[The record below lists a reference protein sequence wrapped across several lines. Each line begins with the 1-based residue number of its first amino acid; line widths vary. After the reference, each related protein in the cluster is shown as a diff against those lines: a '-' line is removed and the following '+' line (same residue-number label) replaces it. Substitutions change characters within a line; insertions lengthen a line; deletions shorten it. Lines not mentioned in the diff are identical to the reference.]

1 MNYLREKKNSVFWS
15 NLYFFGML
23 SFVNIFFF
31 EFCLFFLEKRK
42 NFVPCDW
49 EVTFFYLLASF
60 FVPIGIF
67 LGMKKEVLNLYEKK
81 RGKYC
86 FQYKLPQMQRKR
98 EKIKNWSK
106 CDFVHVI
113 SFSYLRAQVN
123 STWFQHPVSLYINYF
138 FTHSRSFFL
147 SAFKMKSFIHNS

>member
-1 MNYLREKKNSVFWS
+1 MLIFSFLNFVYSFWKRGKILSHVIEK
-15 NLYFFGML
+15 L
-23 SFVNIFFF
+23 
-31 EFCLFFLEKRK
+31 LFFYR
-42 NFVPCDW
+42 
-49 EVTFFYLLASF
+49 LASF

-138 FTHSRSFFL
+138 FTHSRSFFCQH
-147 SAFKMKSFIHNS
+147 SKWNHSFIIHKFSHS